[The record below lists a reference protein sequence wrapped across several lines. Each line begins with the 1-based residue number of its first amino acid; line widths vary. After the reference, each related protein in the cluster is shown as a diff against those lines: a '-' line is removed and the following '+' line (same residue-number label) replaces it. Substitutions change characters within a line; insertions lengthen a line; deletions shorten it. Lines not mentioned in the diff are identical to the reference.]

1 MQSMVGAQRLTLRG
15 GCSSEARAR
24 SLARA
29 TIRRHARAGGHERH
43 GRISHDRAPSH
54 YSHFR

>member
-1 MQSMVGAQRLTLRG
+1 MRSMVRARRLTLRG
-15 GCSSEARAR
+15 GCFSEARAR

-29 TIRRHARAGGHERH
+29 TIRRHARAGGHEHH